1 VIVILLHPIT
11 RLAQMQSVLQ
21 IITLFFT
28 VLFLFS
34 CSDIDGSPQQPD
46 HTFTPK
52 NNTQTFSGVN
62 SPKVLIDEAH
72 NNFHTA
78 SGRYSAFQQVL
89 ASDGYT
95 VTASKKAF
103 TLDMLKDT
111 DILVVANALDA
122 NRKDWMPPF
131 GDAFKGAEVKAVKQ
145 WVTEGGSLLLIAD
158 HIPFPKAAE
167 SLAKSFGFEFTNGHV
182 DRAVFKIDDGSLTKH
197 EVTQSSKNNI
207 QFSNMN
213 DLSSSDSQYLK
224 QIKTF
229 GGSAFTPPQNAQSIL
244 KLGSWAYSR
253 TPEIPFQIK
262 PETPKIPMDG
272 WSQGAVLEFGD
283 GRVAVFAEAMMFTS
297 QVYVPTGEKMGLVSK
312 GAEDNEQ
319 FLLNIMHWLSGS
331 T

>member
-1 VIVILLHPIT
+1 
-11 RLAQMQSVLQ
+11 MQSVLQ

-122 NRKDWMPPF
+122 NRK
-131 GDAFKGAEVKAVKQ
+131 AVSY
-145 WVTEGGSLLLIAD
+145 T
-158 HIPFPKAAE
+158 H
-167 SLAKSFGFEFTNGHV
+167 
-182 DRAVFKIDDGSLTKH
+182 LTLP
-197 EVTQSSKNNI
+197 TI
-207 QFSNMN
+207 
-213 DLSSSDSQYLK
+213 
-224 QIKTF
+224 
-229 GGSAFTPPQNAQSIL
+229 
-244 KLGSWAYSR
+244 YS
-253 TPEIPFQIK
+253 
-262 PETPKIPMDG
+262 
-272 WSQGAVLEFGD
+272 V
-283 GRVAVFAEAMMFTS
+283 
-297 QVYVPTGEKMGLVSK
+297 
-312 GAEDNEQ
+312 
-319 FLLNIMHWLSGS
+319 
-331 T
+331 